1 MAGDAALDDD
11 LSPAERR
18 RRKVRDAIVEA
29 AEAIFAEEG
38 EAGISMRRI
47 AERIDYSPAA
57 LYKYFDSKEALFDEI
72 REQFFERLY
81 RRMLAVQESVTEGPQ
96 VNEECLRAYV
106 ETGLEQPAHYRLAFS
121 GWFESTLDDREG
133 TYGYAASERLE
144 LMIQK
149 AIADGWFRPCDPYLA
164 ATSVWAG
171 AHGLTMLAV
180 TIPDFPRGGKSK
192 CSHLSL
198 DDVIAFHAEATGR
211 GLATPKL
218 TDWLDAKKAK
228 K

>member
-1 MAGDAALDDD
+1 MAVDAELDGD

-29 AEAIFAEEG
+29 AEAIFTEEG

-81 RRMLAVQESVTEGPQ
+81 RRMVAVAETVTDGPQ

-121 GWFESTLDDREG
+121 SWFETDFDDRQDSF
-133 TYGYAASERLE
+133 GYAASERLE

-149 AIADGWFRPCDPYLA
+149 AIADGWFRECDPTVA
-164 ATSVWAG
+164 AMSVWAG

-180 TIPDFPRGGKSK
+180 TIPDFPGAKEK
-192 CSHLSL
+192 CAHLTL
-198 DDVIAFHAEATGR
+198 DDLIAFHAEATGR
-211 GLATPKL
+211 GFATPKL
-218 TDWLDAKKAK
+218 NAWLDAKKSRK
-228 K
+228 